1 MGKKAALKI
10 FYVKRTPSAKSSA
23 YLLSRLLRTLMSLR
37 HPIASLLSAA
47 DFIRAERLATES
59 GDTID
64 VVATRLGLCSE
75 VQLLQAFAAAAGVPI
90 VHAASF
96 PDTPVLKTMLNPA
109 FLQRARA
116 LPLADSDTSVSI
128 AMANPLDHEAIEAF
142 GFALRRP
149 INVSVAAASEI
160 EGAWARLYGSDN
172 PSSDSAVEQQSE
184 FADDVERLRDMA
196 SEAPVIRFVNQLIG
210 QAVELRASDIH
221 LEPSANRLRV
231 RFRLD
236 GRLREMEDAP
246 EGGGAAII
254 SRLKIMARL
263 NIAERRLSQDG
274 RFRIALRGLDVDLRI
289 ATTPTLHGEAVVL
302 RILDSGHIKL
312 DLAKLGFPQ
321 DRMTALQRLLA
332 LPHGIVLVT
341 GPTGSGKTTTLYAG
355 LKEINTTD
363 RKILSIED
371 PIELQLEGINQVQV
385 KPQIGL
391 DFAQALR
398 SFLRH
403 DPDVILVGEIR
414 DLETAQ
420 TAVQA
425 ALTGHLI
432 LSTLHTNDAASAITR
447 LVDMGIDDHLL
458 GSTVHGILAQ
468 RLVRKLCVHCRKP
481 WIPPAIPAGF
491 ERARFY
497 EPAGCKACGGSGFS
511 GRTVISELLV
521 MTDDLRRQTMRRVSA
536 HDIRKQAVEEG
547 MTPLYADGVAK
558 AAAGITS
565 LDEVMRACMEG

>member
-1 MGKKAALKI
+1 MNH
-10 FYVKRTPSAKSSA
+10 S
-23 YLLSRLLRTLMSLR
+23 R
-37 HPIASLLSAA
+37 HPVSTLLSAS
-47 DFIRAERLATES
+47 DFTRAERLATES
-59 GDTID
+59 GDPID
-64 VVATRLGLCSE
+64 IVATRLGLCSE
-75 VQLLQAFAAAAGVPI
+75 AQLLQAFADAAGVPVI
-90 VHAASF
+90 HSAGF
-96 PDTPVLKTMLNPA
+96 PDAPVLESQLNPV
-109 FLQRARA
+109 FLQRARV
-116 LPLADSDTSVSI
+116 LPLADDEASVSV
-128 AMANPLDHEAIEAF
+128 AMADPLDRDTIAAL

-149 INVSVAAASEI
+149 ITVTAAAASEI
-160 EGAWARLYGSDN
+160 ESAWTRLYGGGG
-172 PSSDSAVEQQSE
+172 SSDETGVETGSD

-196 SEAPVIRFVNQLIG
+196 SEAPVIRFVNQLIA

-246 EGGGAAII
+246 EGSRAAIV

-302 RILDSGHIKL
+302 RILDSGQVKL
-312 DLAKLGFPQ
+312 DLTTLGFPA
-321 DRMTALQRLLA
+321 DRLEVWRKLLG

-355 LKEINTTD
+355 LKEINTAD

-371 PIELQLEGINQVQV
+371 PIELQIEGVNQVQV
-385 KPQIGL
+385 KPAIGL
-391 DFAQALR
+391 GFAQALR

-432 LSTLHTNDAASAITR
+432 LSTLHTNDAASAVTR
-447 LVDMGIDDHLL
+447 LVDMGIDDYLL
-458 GSTVHGILAQ
+458 ASTVHGILAQ
-468 RLVRKLCVHCRKP
+468 RLVRKLCPHCRKP
-481 WIPPAIPAGF
+481 
-491 ERARFY
+491 ARVAAVPIGYEASEFY
-497 EPAGCKACGGSGFS
+497 EPVGCNVCGGSGFS

-521 MTDDLRRQTMRRVSA
+521 MTDEMRRLTMRRVSA
-536 HDIRKQAVEEG
+536 DDIRKQAIEDG
-547 MTPLYADGVAK
+547 MVTLYADGVAK
-558 AAAGITS
+558 AAAGVTT

>member
-1 MGKKAALKI
+1 
-10 FYVKRTPSAKSSA
+10 
-23 YLLSRLLRTLMSLR
+23 MSPR
-37 HPIASLLSAA
+37 HPVASLLSTA
-47 DFIRAERLATES
+47 DFARAERLAIES
-59 GDTID
+59 GDPID

-75 VQLLQAFAAAAGVPI
+75 IQLLKAFAVATGVPI
-90 VHAASF
+90 VHAAAF
-96 PDTPVLKTMLNPA
+96 PDAPVLEAQLNPA

-116 LPLADSDTSVSI
+116 LPLANNDGAVSI
-128 AMANPLDHEAIEAF
+128 AMADPLDVETIDALE
-142 GFALRRP
+142 FALRRP
-149 INVSVAAASEI
+149 ISVSVAAASEI
-160 EGAWARLYGSDN
+160 ESAWVRLYGADSPSPQNAVGQDN
-172 PSSDSAVEQQSE
+172 E

-196 SEAPVIRFVNQLIG
+196 SEAPVIRFVNQLIAE
-210 QAVELRASDIH
+210 AVELRASDIH

-246 EGGGAAII
+246 EGSRAAII

-274 RFRIALRGLDVDLRI
+274 RFRITLRGLDVDLRI

-302 RILDSGHIKL
+302 RILDSGQVKL
-312 DLAKLGFPQ
+312 DLAILGFPP
-321 DRMTALQRLLA
+321 DRLRAWRRLMA
-332 LPHGIVLVT
+332 LPHGIVFVT

-355 LKEINTTD
+355 LKEINTAD

-371 PIELQLEGINQVQV
+371 PIELQLEGVNQVQV
-385 KPQIGL
+385 KPAIGL
-391 DFAQALR
+391 NFAQALR

-432 LSTLHTNDAASAITR
+432 LSTLHTNDAASAMTR
-447 LVDMGIDDHLL
+447 LVDMGIDDYLL
-458 GSTVHGILAQ
+458 ASTVHGILAQ
-468 RLVRKLCVHCRKP
+468 RLVRKLCQHCRKP
-481 WIPPAIPAGF
+481 RVPAAVPDGF
-491 ERARFY
+491 EAAAFY
-497 EPAGCKACGGSGFS
+497 EPVGCDACGGSGFS

-521 MTDDLRRQTMRRVSA
+521 MTDELRRLTMRRVSA
-536 HDIRKQAVEEG
+536 DEIRKQAIEHG
-547 MTPLYADGVAK
+547 MITLYADGVAK

>member
-1 MGKKAALKI
+1 MDYIHPLGTI
-10 FYVKRTPSAKSSA
+10 
-23 YLLSRLLRTLMSLR
+23 LS
-37 HPIASLLSAA
+37 PA
-47 DFIRAERLATES
+47 DFARVERLAVKS
-59 GDTID
+59 GDQID

-75 VQLLQAFAAAAGVPI
+75 AQLLQAFADVANVPI
-90 VHAASF
+90 VQSASF
-96 PDTPVLKTMLNPA
+96 PETPALEGQLNPI
-109 FLQRARA
+109 FLRQARII
-116 LPLADSDTSVSI
+116 PMVEDESSISV
-128 AMANPLDHEAIEAF
+128 AMANPLDSEIINAL

-149 INVSVAAASEI
+149 IRIAVATASEI
-160 EGAWARLYGSDN
+160 EAAWEKLYNSGGIQHDALPENNSDL
-172 PSSDSAVEQQSE
+172 
-184 FADDVERLRDMA
+184 ADDVERLRDMA
-196 SEAPVIRFVNQLIG
+196 SEAPVIRFVNQLIS

-236 GRLREMEDAP
+236 GRLREMDDAP
-246 EGGGAAII
+246 EGSQAAII

-263 NIAERRLSQDG
+263 NIAERRLAQDG

-302 RILDSGHIKL
+302 RILDSGQVEL
-312 DLAKLGFPQ
+312 SLEKLGFPAERLIDWSQ
-321 DRMTALQRLLA
+321 LLA

-355 LKEINTTD
+355 LKEINTSD

-371 PIELQLEGINQVQV
+371 PIELQLDGVNQVQV
-385 KPQIGL
+385 KPAIGL
-391 DFAQALR
+391 GFAQALR

-447 LVDMGIDDHLL
+447 LVDMGIDDYLL
-458 GSTVHGILAQ
+458 ASTLQGILAQ
-468 RLVRKLCVHCRKP
+468 RLVRKLCPHCRQP
-481 WIPPAIPAGF
+481 VHLAAMPSGYETAQ
-491 ERARFY
+491 FY
-497 EPAGCKACGGSGFS
+497 EPVGCDSCGGTGFS
-511 GRTVISELLV
+511 GRTAISELMV
-521 MTDDLRRQTMRRVSA
+521 MTDELRRRAMRRVA
-536 HDIRKQAVEEG
+536 VDEIRSLALEQG
-547 MTPLYADGVAK
+547 MVTLYADGVAK
-558 AAAGITS
+558 AAEGVTT
-565 LDEVMRACMEG
+565 LNEVMRACMEN